1 MGGKNYYVPGDYNV
15 VCDVC
20 SKKIKASES
29 RLRWDGF
36 LVCIDDYEIRH
47 EQDFV
52 KSKQD
57 QITVPYTR
65 PVPEYVFTTVPYQ
78 LYVDNGY
85 VIAGYISEII

>member
-1 MGGKNYYVPGDYNV
+1 MNNNKYISGDWNLI
-15 VCDVC
+15 CDVC

-57 QITVPYTR
+57 QITVPHTR
-65 PVPEYVFTTVPYQ
+65 PVPKYVFTTVSYQ
-78 LYVDNGY
+78 LYVDDGY